1 MCCLTDEE
9 MQAFYTLG
17 WLEDDEDE
25 ENEEDEHDD

>member
-17 WLEDDEDE
+17 WLEDDE
-25 ENEEDEHDD
+25 ENEEDEQDD

>member
-1 MCCLTDEE
+1 MCYLTDEE

-25 ENEEDEHDD
+25 ENEEDEQDD